1 MQSDYDLGLKFVT
14 ENEDLPKTTTLLNT
28 GNDVTVILPTGLPLY
43 GLSLYSL
50 FILAPIPVF
59 IMSVAYFLV
68 AFLLSGHGTPA
79 TLAMVI
85 GGCIFMLWGL
95 GKALQLLLSVRD
107 LFPIKFFT
115 TFGKEGVSMHYS
127 RWHFPLQPRIAIRWK
142 EIDSTRVIK
151 ALFVPGLLVGKP
163 RVTLFEIQAKNG
175 ELLKIPFH
183 AKNETGRT
191 LIEEIDKQ
199 IQSRSGVHL

>member
-1 MQSDYDLGLKFVT
+1 
-14 ENEDLPKTTTLLNT
+14 
-28 GNDVTVILPTGLPLY
+28 
-43 GLSLYSL
+43 
-50 FILAPIPVF
+50 
-59 IMSVAYFLV
+59 
-68 AFLLSGHGTPA
+68 
-79 TLAMVI
+79 
-85 GGCIFMLWGL
+85 MLWGL